1 MGRLGDC
8 SSHHCPFFLKFYP
21 AVLFGVIALVARN
34 RKQLPIAVIGGLCLL
49 AVWLY
54 LSAGELCCGGG
65 GRRRERASS
74 PGGAGLVPPPGFAPG
89 GRGAPPG
96 GDLWNACSRALERRG

>member
-54 LSAGELCCGGG
+54 LSAGELCCGGAFP
-65 GRRRERASS
+65 RPERPS
-74 PGGAGLVPPPGFAPG
+74 PTAAARLGPPPGFALGAPG
-89 GRGAPPG
+89 DPPG
-96 GDLWNACSRALERRG
+96 GPYGHVYTPFP